1 MSSLFSIDPFQLSQM
16 EASLN
21 EAATAIDTLYLVDVV
36 TMKTLARPSEKIK
49 MVGKALCILF
59 KVKPMRI
66 PDPANP
72 SKHIEDYWG
81 PTKKLLSNSNFINM
95 LIHFDRE
102 NIEAKTL
109 RILKEEFF
117 DNPQFTYEE
126 MLKVS
131 KAAAGFYKW
140 IKGTVTYSEISK
152 QVTAQRVEIEGL
164 QA

>member
-1 MSSLFSIDPFQLSQM
+1 MSSLFSIDPLLLSQM
-16 EASLN
+16 ETSLN

-36 TMKTLARPSEKIK
+36 TMRTLSRPPEKIK
-49 MVGKALCILF
+49 MIGKALCILF
-59 KVKPMRI
+59 KVKPVRI

-81 PTKKLLSNSNFINM
+81 PTKKLLSNSNIINM

-102 NIEAKTL
+102 NIDAKTL

-117 DNPQFTYEE
+117 NNPQFTYEE

-131 KAAAGFYKW
+131 KAAAGFYIW
-140 IKGTVTYSEISK
+140 INRTVTYYEIFK
-152 QVTAQRVEIEGL
+152 QITARRVEIEGP
-164 QA
+164 QV